1 MVKKIIYVSAC
12 VIVDIDNKI
21 LVATRE
27 HKSDFKTYWE
37 FPGGK
42 LNKNETPESCLIR
55 EIKEEINIDISKA
68 CIAPIGFSS
77 FSYSHLHV
85 VLMLYISRKWKG
97 EPFPREGNKLKWIR
111 KSELKSLKMPE
122 ANKSLIPLILDII

>member
-42 LNKNETPESCLIR
+42 LNKNETPEDCLIR
-55 EIKEEINIDISKA
+55 EIKEELDILVEGNEELIIIDHA
-68 CIAPIGFSS
+68 
-77 FSYSHLHV
+77 YSHKKLQFHV
-85 VLMLYISRKWKG
+85 YLCKLISG
-97 EPFPREGNKLKWIR
+97 EPKTLASQQIKWVLPIDLSKYPFP
-111 KSELKSLKMPE
+111 S
-122 ANKSLIPLILDII
+122 ANIKIISALLTYLDK

>member
-12 VIVDIDNKI
+12 VIVDIDNRI

-42 LNKNETPESCLIR
+42 LNKNETPEDCLIR

-68 CIAPIGFSS
+68 CIAPIGFFFIFLFS
-77 FSYSHLHV
+77 FTCSIDAIYF
-85 VLMLYISRKWKG
+85 K
-97 EPFPREGNKLKWIR
+97 
-111 KSELKSLKMPE
+111 KME
-122 ANKSLIPLILDII
+122 RRNITKRRQQIEMD

>member
-12 VIVDIDNKI
+12 VIVDIDNRI

-42 LNKNETPESCLIR
+42 LNKNETPEDCLIR
-55 EIKEEINIDISKA
+55 EIKEEVGLNISIKQHLCQVKHA
-68 CIAPIGFSS
+68 
-77 FSYSHLHV
+77 YSHFKV
-85 VLMLYISRKWKG
+85 SIEAFISCSK
-97 EPFPREGNKLKWIR
+97 ENTVD
-111 KSELKSLKMPE
+111 LKSAAAFCWVL
-122 ANKSLIPLILDII
+122 